1 MNPGDPI
8 HAVTEA
14 YEAEH
19 GLDHRLSTPFASQQ
33 TDQTLASPSV
43 PALTGIRILA
53 ALAVYASHLGSPHNS
68 PTWLKDLFES
78 GYMGVTIFFTLSGFV
93 LSVNYFERLRHPNGK
108 SLWEYSV
115 ARFARIYPLYILVL
129 LFIMIHEHAFGG
141 SISGWWEHVLAIQ
154 TWNPSVY
161 QAYSLDGPE
170 WSIGVEFFLYACFP
184 ILVLILA
191 KVRRP
196 RSLLA
201 VALCIALTMIALT
214 LWFVLSGDASLPWSD
229 PSSAHRWL
237 YRNPLPRLGDFTLGI
252 IAARLYVSTGT
263 APGMARIGK
272 LLIGL
277 AACVIVGFMVWP
289 SNLDSAWSWDAAY
302 AIPSAVLIFG
312 LAAAPNSIAARML
325 SLPGMILLGESSY
338 ALYLIHQPALAFFGA
353 SLWTTNTSVT
363 SVLYELFTLGAIICL
378 AIGLHIAIERPARL
392 YIRRLAN
399 PRRDSGKT
407 ASAKI
412 TGQAP
417 VADRASL
424 M

>member
-1 MNPGDPI
+1 LNLEDPI
-8 HAVTEA
+8 HAGTLAE
-14 YEAEH
+14 EAEH
-19 GLDHRLSTPFASQQ
+19 SLDHRLDISSSSPQA
-33 TDQTLASPSV
+33 DPALVSPSV

-53 ALAVYASHLGSPHNS
+53 ALAVYASHLGPPHNS

-93 LSVNYFERLRHPNGK
+93 LTINYFERLSHPSGK
-108 SLWEYSV
+108 ALWGYLV

-129 LFIMIHEHAFGG
+129 LFIMTHEHAFGG

-184 ILVLILA
+184 GLVLMFA
-191 KVRRP
+191 RVRRP
-196 RSLLA
+196 QSLLV

-214 LWFVLSGDASLPWSD
+214 LWFVLSGGASLPWSD

-252 IAARLYVSTGT
+252 IAARLYVSSG
-263 APGMARIGK
+263 AASGMARIGN
-272 LLIGL
+272 LLIGM
-277 AACVIVGFMVWP
+277 AALVILGFMIWP
-289 SNLDSAWSWDAAY
+289 SDLYSAWSWDVAY

-312 LAAAPNSIAARML
+312 LAVAPRSFAARML
-325 SLPGMILLGESSY
+325 SLRAMILMGESSY

-363 SVLYELFTLGAIICL
+363 SVLYELFILGAIICL

-392 YIRRLAN
+392 HIRRLIN
-399 PRRDSGKT
+399 PLLDTGKT
-407 ASAKI
+407 ARAKLVDP
-412 TGQAP
+412 AP
-417 VADRASL
+417 VADRAPL
-424 M
+424 T